1 MAEAPLQSNVEL
13 IEQVYESIEEIDIF
27 AGIELGHLQL
37 VQTSSQALAEAAQR
51 VEPEKV
57 YSTRY
62 NDLPIPMPKE
72 NNIQMIQVETI
83 QSE

>member
-1 MAEAPLQSNVEL
+1 MNQLKKLIFLQ
-13 IEQVYESIEEIDIF
+13 
-27 AGIELGHLQL
+27 GIELGHLQL

-57 YSTRY
+57 YGRRY

>member
-1 MAEAPLQSNVEL
+1 M
-13 IEQVYESIEEIDIF
+13 
-27 AGIELGHLQL
+27 GHLQL

-57 YSTRY
+57 YGTRY